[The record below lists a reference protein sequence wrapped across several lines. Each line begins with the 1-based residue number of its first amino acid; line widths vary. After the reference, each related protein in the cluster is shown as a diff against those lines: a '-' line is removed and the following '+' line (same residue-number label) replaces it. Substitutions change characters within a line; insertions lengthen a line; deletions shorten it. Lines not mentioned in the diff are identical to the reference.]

1 MAASSAP
8 PAPVLHPQDKYDV
21 FLSFRGADTRY
32 TITSHLHAAL
42 RGKKIKTYIDDKLER
57 GDEIAPALVEAIHKS
72 KLSVIIFS
80 KNYASST
87 WCLDELVHILGCR
100 ERDGQ
105 FVVPIFYDI
114 DSSHVRKQLGSYADA
129 FAKHEQ
135 RWKDSVDK
143 VLMWRY
149 ALEKA
154 ANLSGFDNSN
164 KTRTEAY
171 LVETVVEDILTKLN
185 RKSSSDLEGLVAIES
200 QIEQIESS
208 LCIDSPEVCF
218 VGIWGIG
225 GIGKTTL
232 AGAVYNRLSSKFKA
246 SCFLANVRE
255 ESEKHG
261 LNHLRNKLLHVLLE
275 DENLTIDTPSI
286 GSTFVGERLCRTKV
300 LIVLD
305 DVNDMSQ
312 LELLAGDHVGFGP
325 GSRIIITTRNRRLL
339 KKKVDDDKIYKVKG
353 LNCDEAL
360 QLFHLH
366 AFKNNS
372 PRTDY
377 AELSKMVVDYAEG
390 IPLALKIFGSSF
402 LHCKSKE
409 EWENE
414 LKKLK
419 NFPSKKIQNV
429 LRLSYD
435 GLEKNEKEIFLDI
448 ACFYK
453 GMNVD
458 FVKRMLDIRG
468 FFVVGIGVL
477 IDTSLIS
484 ISTSYCLEMHDLVQE
499 IGWEIV
505 REQCIEPGKRDRL
518 FIAEDVCH
526 VLKNNTATAMV
537 QAISF
542 NTSNIRELHLSRAAF
557 KKMYNLRLLEIYDSS
572 YGQKY
577 CKLYLSQGL
586 QTLPESLRYLYWDGY
601 PLKSLPSKF
610 SPENLVE
617 LKMPRSL
624 VKQLWEEDL
633 IYLGNLKL
641 IDLSF
646 CKHLTELP
654 DLSQSRKMEHIN
666 LYGCTSLVRIPSC
679 FQYLGNLTFLDLGCC
694 SNLKYLQEMPG
705 NIELLNL
712 ESTAIEELPSSV
724 WSNKKISFLNIQRCK
739 YLKNLPSSSCKLK
752 CFGFLLGGCSSLGK
766 ISELPRNISVLDLTW
781 TAIEVV
787 PSSIECL
794 FGLTTIYLNDCKRL
808 VSLPTSIFKLKS
820 LKSLDL
826 NGCSNFECFPDILE
840 PTEHLELLNLSKTAV
855 KQLPVEIEN
864 LIGLQTLNLCRCKD
878 LEFVPDSIYHLN
890 CLKTLSFYGCLKFK
904 SLPPFSIGLC
914 SLEELDLG
922 YCNILQV
929 PDPLVCLTSLRS
941 LNLSGTMIQSLPAS
955 IKQASQLR
963 YLWLTNC
970 KRLPSLPELP
980 VLRHLE
986 AHGCTSLK
994 NAWRNMMGEAQ
1005 LRIMQMAT
1013 ASSNPTDDAYYG
1025 YGPASPSVS
1034 IVCPGNEI
1042 PKWFSYQNE
1051 GSSINITLPPNWF
1064 RTDFLGLALS
1074 LVVEFNN
1081 YYVKRA
1087 GLKFACTANFKSSNG
1102 EGHEIRCHL
1111 HRLYKDISSSGRNNF
1126 NSDYV
1131 FAWYTASMLVAAAKY
1146 SSGTGFYN
1154 VTEASIDFFLMDLN
1168 GFPLKDYKVQV
1179 KKCGLWLLYAK
1190 DAENLMSC

>member
-1 MAASSAP
+1 MAASSAL
-8 PAPVLHPQDKYDV
+8 PAPILHPQEKYDV

-32 TITSHLHAAL
+32 TITSHLRAAL

-87 WCLDELVHILGCR
+87 WCLDELV

-105 FVVPIFYDI
+105 FVIPIFYDI
-114 DSSHVRKQLGSYADA
+114 NSSHVRKQLGSYADA

-154 ANLSGFDNSN
+154 ANLSG
-164 KTRTEAY
+164 TEAY

-185 RKSSSDLEGLVAIES
+185 RKSSSDLKGLVAIES

-232 AGAVYNRLSSKFKA
+232 AGAVYDRLSSKFKA

-261 LNHLRNKLLHVLLE
+261 LNHLRNKLLRVLLE

-286 GSTFVGERLCRTKV
+286 GSTFVEERLCRTKV

-353 LNCDEAL
+353 LHCDEAL

-542 NTSNIRELHLSRAAF
+542 NTSNIRELHLNHAAF

-646 CKHLTELP
+646 CKHLTQLP

-724 WSNKKISFLNIQRCK
+724 WSNKKISFLNIQRW
-739 YLKNLPSSSCKLK
+739 
-752 CFGFLLGGCSSLGK
+752 GCSSL
-766 ISELPRNISVLDLTW
+766 
-781 TAIEVV
+781 AIEVV

-840 PTEHLELLNLSKTAV
+840 PTVHLELLNLSKTAV

-878 LEFVPDSIYHLN
+878 LEFVPDSIYDLN
-890 CLKTLSFYGCLKFK
+890 CLKTLSFYGCLKLK

-914 SLEELDLG
+914 SLEELNLG

-941 LNLSGTMIQSLPAS
+941 LNLSGTRIQSLPAS

-1013 ASSNPTDDAYYG
+1013 ASSNPTDDVYYG
-1025 YGPASPSVS
+1025 YGPAIPSVS

-1042 PKWFSYQNE
+1042 PNWFSYQNE

-1064 RTDFLGLALS
+1064 RTDLLGLALS
-1074 LVVEFNN
+1074 LVVEFNHYN
-1081 YYVKRA
+1081 VKRA
-1087 GLKFACTANFKSSNG
+1087 GFACTANFKSSNG
-1102 EGHEIRCHL
+1102 EGHKISCLL
-1111 HRLYKDISSSGRNNF
+1111 HRLYKGISTSGRNNF

-1131 FAWYTASMLVAAAKY
+1131 FAWYTASMLAAAARY
-1146 SSGTGFYN
+1146 SSGTGFDY
-1154 VTEASIDFFLMDLN
+1154 VTEASVDFFLMDLN
-1168 GFPLKDYKVQV
+1168 GFPLKDYRVQV
-1179 KKCGLWLLYAK
+1179 KKCGLWLLYAE

>member
-8 PAPVLHPQDKYDV
+8 PAPILHPQEKYDV

-87 WCLDELVHILGCR
+87 WCLDEL
-100 ERDGQ
+100 
-105 FVVPIFYDI
+105 
-114 DSSHVRKQLGSYADA
+114 LGSYADA

-164 KTRTEAY
+164 KTRTEAH
-171 LVETVVEDILTKLN
+171 LVETLVEDILTKLN
-185 RKSSSDLEGLVAIES
+185 RKSSSDLKGLVAIES

-225 GIGKTTL
+225 IGKTTL
-232 AGAVYNRLSSKFKA
+232 AGAVYSRLSSKFKT

-261 LNHLRNKLLHVLLE
+261 LNHLRNKLLRVLLE

-353 LNCDEAL
+353 LHCDEAL
-360 QLFHLH
+360 QLFHFH

-377 AELSKMVVDYAEG
+377 AELSEMVVDYAEG

-435 GLEKNEKEIFLDI
+435 GLDKNEKEIFLDI

-542 NTSNIRELHLSRAAF
+542 NTSNIRELHLNHAAF

-624 VKQLWEEDL
+624 VKQLGEEDL

-641 IDLSF
+641 MDLSF

-694 SNLKYLQEMPG
+694 SNLKYLQEMP
-705 NIELLNL
+705 
-712 ESTAIEELPSSV
+712 
-724 WSNKKISFLNIQRCK
+724 
-739 YLKNLPSSSCKLK
+739 
-752 CFGFLLGGCSSLGK
+752 
-766 ISELPRNISVLDLTW
+766 ELPRNISVLDLSC

-840 PTEHLELLNLSKTAV
+840 PTVHLELLNLSKTAV

-878 LEFVPDSIYHLN
+878 LEFVPDSIYDLN
-890 CLKTLSFYGCLKFK
+890 CLKTLSFYGCLKIK

-914 SLEELDLG
+914 SLEELNLG
-922 YCNILQV
+922 YCNILQA

-941 LNLSGTMIQSLPAS
+941 LNLSGTRIQSLPAS

-994 NAWRNMMGEAQ
+994 VWMH
-1005 LRIMQMAT
+1005 LIF
-1013 ASSNPTDDAYYG
+1013 
-1025 YGPASPSVS
+1025 
-1034 IVCPGNEI
+1034 
-1042 PKWFSYQNE
+1042 FSFQ
-1051 GSSINITLPPNWF
+1051 
-1064 RTDFLGLALS
+1064 
-1074 LVVEFNN
+1074 
-1081 YYVKRA
+1081 
-1087 GLKFACTANFKSSNG
+1087 
-1102 EGHEIRCHL
+1102 
-1111 HRLYKDISSSGRNNF
+1111 
-1126 NSDYV
+1126 
-1131 FAWYTASMLVAAAKY
+1131 
-1146 SSGTGFYN
+1146 
-1154 VTEASIDFFLMDLN
+1154 
-1168 GFPLKDYKVQV
+1168 
-1179 KKCGLWLLYAK
+1179 
-1190 DAENLMSC
+1190 

>member
-8 PAPVLHPQDKYDV
+8 PAPILHPQEKYDV

-87 WCLDELVHILGCR
+87 WCLDEL
-100 ERDGQ
+100 
-105 FVVPIFYDI
+105 
-114 DSSHVRKQLGSYADA
+114 LGSYADA

-164 KTRTEAY
+164 KTRTEAH
-171 LVETVVEDILTKLN
+171 LVETLVEDILTKLN
-185 RKSSSDLEGLVAIES
+185 RKSSSDLKGLVAIES

-225 GIGKTTL
+225 IGKTTL
-232 AGAVYNRLSSKFKA
+232 AGAVYSRLSSKFKT

-261 LNHLRNKLLHVLLE
+261 LNHLRNKLLRVLLE

-353 LNCDEAL
+353 LHCDEAL
-360 QLFHLH
+360 QLFHFH

-377 AELSKMVVDYAEG
+377 AELSEMVVDYAEG

-435 GLEKNEKEIFLDI
+435 GLDKNEKEIFLDI

-542 NTSNIRELHLSRAAF
+542 NTSNIRELHLNHAAF

-624 VKQLWEEDL
+624 VKQLGEEDL
-633 IYLGNLKL
+633 
-641 IDLSF
+641 
-646 CKHLTELP
+646 
-654 DLSQSRKMEHIN
+654 
-666 LYGCTSLVRIPSC
+666 
-679 FQYLGNLTFLDLGCC
+679 YLGNLTFLDLGCC
-694 SNLKYLQEMPG
+694 SNLKYLQEMP
-705 NIELLNL
+705 
-712 ESTAIEELPSSV
+712 
-724 WSNKKISFLNIQRCK
+724 
-739 YLKNLPSSSCKLK
+739 
-752 CFGFLLGGCSSLGK
+752 
-766 ISELPRNISVLDLTW
+766 ELPRNISVLDLSC

-840 PTEHLELLNLSKTAV
+840 PTVHLELLNLSKTAV

-878 LEFVPDSIYHLN
+878 LD
-890 CLKTLSFYGCLKFK
+890 FYGCLKIK

-914 SLEELDLG
+914 SLEELNLG
-922 YCNILQV
+922 YCNILQA

-941 LNLSGTMIQSLPAS
+941 LNLSGTRIQSLPAS

-1005 LRIMQMAT
+1005 LRIMQMST
-1013 ASSNPTDDAYYG
+1013 ASSNPTDDG
-1025 YGPASPSVS
+1025 YGPAIPSVS

-1042 PKWFSYQNE
+1042 PTWFSYQNE

-1064 RTDFLGLALS
+1064 RTDLLGLALS

-1081 YYVKRA
+1081 YNVKRA
-1087 GLKFACTANFKSSNG
+1087 GFACTANFKSSNG
-1102 EGHEIRCHL
+1102 EGHEISCHL
-1111 HRLYKDISSSGRNNF
+1111 HRLYKGISSSGRNNL

-1131 FAWYTASMLVAAAKY
+1131 FAWYTASMLVAAARY
-1146 SSGTGFYN
+1146 SSGTGFDN
-1154 VTEASIDFFLMDLN
+1154 VTEASVDFFLMDLN

-1179 KKCGLWLLYAK
+1179 KKCGLWLLYAE
-1190 DAENLMSC
+1190 DENLMSC